1 MRWERTRWHHDRW
14 SCFYRQQREAICWC
28 ALWPRNLSLSSI
40 LHILC
45 TQIAHL
51 SLSSLPL
58 HCFFHRQDPMVTTA
72 PCIATTQNPSPT
84 WERVFFCWCAL
95 SSLSSILLILCTQI
109 AHLSLSSPS
118 LRCFFHRRMGIEG
131 NIVIGHGLK
140 VFQRSQKSQPTPSLS
155 SLSLPLTLCLVAN
168 GGRKKKKKN

>member
-40 LHILC
+40 LH
-45 TQIAHL
+45 
-51 SLSSLPL
+51 
-58 HCFFHRQDPMVTTA
+58 
-72 PCIATTQNPSPT
+72 
-84 WERVFFCWCAL
+84 
-95 SSLSSILLILCTQI
+95 ILCTQI

-168 GGRKKKKKN
+168 GGRKKKRKIKNSNVKCLVFFSPPANQTAEIQSFPYSSCQESPK

>member
-1 MRWERTRWHHDRW
+1 MWEEGVHIYDTLRIPNNFSHNRW
-14 SCFYRQQREAICWC
+14 SCFYGRQREAICWC
-28 ALWPRNLSLSSI
+28 ALWPRNLSLSSLSLV

-58 HCFFHRQDPMVTTA
+58 RCFFHRQYSISIQDPMMTTT

-95 SSLSSILLILCTQI
+95 SSFSSILLILCTQI

-140 VFQRSQKSQPTPSLS
+140 VFRRS
-155 SLSLPLTLCLVAN
+155 
-168 GGRKKKKKN
+168 